1 MVCKL
6 KNIRALFAA
15 ITCIA
20 CLAACSDDA
29 SNAFAPVSTAESSSM
44 NAPTSSSSIPSTIL
58 SSSERSVGDPS
69 NSSSSRHSGPNPESS
84 SSVDGGSMPAMT
96 SSSFTS
102 SSSAVILS
110 SDSHDDSANS
120 STESSDSKN
129 SLSSSTRHS
138 GPDPESSST
147 KATEPAKEYLWND
160 EFDGETIDTSK
171 WGFEI
176 GTGASGWGNNEW
188 EYYTDRKENA
198 YIKDGVLHI
207 RAQKE
212 DYKGS
217 KYTSARMITKDKFS
231 FTYGTVEARI
241 ALPTGKGI
249 WPAFWM
255 LGQNIDKVSW
265 PTCGEIDIIEAI
277 NDENIVYGTHHW
289 QYNGNHASYGN
300 NTKDYYGTSKE
311 LDITQFHTYKMVW
324 NEKLIAMYVDD
335 FKYQEIDIEKAKD
348 GLEAFHK
355 PQFFILNVAVA
366 GNWPGFEVDDTQF
379 PNEMLVD
386 YIRVESRK

>member
-15 ITCIA
+15 ITFIA

-44 NAPTSSSSIPSTIL
+44 NAPTSSSSIFSMIS
-58 SSSERSVGDPS
+58 SSSERSGGNLS
-69 NSSSSRHSGPNPESS
+69 SSSSSRHSGHDPESS

-110 SDSHDDSANS
+110 SDSRE
-120 STESSDSKN
+120 ESSDSKN

-147 KATEPAKEYLWND
+147 KATEPSKEYLWND
-160 EFDGETIDTSK
+160 EFDGESIDTSK
-171 WGFEI
+171 WNFEI

-188 EYYTDRKENA
+188 EYYTSRKENA

-217 KYTSARMITKDKFS
+217 KYTSARMLTKGKFA
-231 FTYGTVEARI
+231 FKYGTVEARI
-241 ALPTGKGI
+241 ALPVGKGI

-255 LGQNIDKVSW
+255 LGDNFDKVGW
-265 PTCGEIDIIEAI
+265 PACGEIDIIEAV
-277 NDENIVYGTHHW
+277 NSENIVYGTNHW
-289 QYNGNHASYGN
+289 ANGSEYATYGN
-300 NTKDYYGTSKE
+300 NTGNYRDQKHE
-311 LDITQFHTYKMVW
+311 MDITQFHTYKFTW
-324 NEKLIAMYVDD
+324 DEKYIRMFVDD
-335 FKYQEIDIEKAKD
+335 FMYHEILVEGNKGDTE
-348 GLEAFHK
+348 EFHK
-355 PQFFILNVAVA
+355 PFFFLLNVAVA

-386 YIRVESRK
+386 YIRVGGRQ

>member
-1 MVCKL
+1 MFK
-6 KNIRALFAA
+6 KFAA
-15 ITCIA
+15 SFIIVTA
-20 CLAACSDDA
+20 ASAVFFACSDDS
-29 SNAFAPVSTAESSSM
+29 SNAFAPVSTID
-44 NAPTSSSSIPSTIL
+44 SSSSSTAIENL
-58 SSSERSVGDPS
+58 SSSLDSGTKPVIPS
-69 NSSSSRHSGPNPESS
+69 SDSRDDSANPSAKSSSDAPASSSSQ
-84 SSVDGGSMPAMT
+84 
-96 SSSFTS
+96 
-102 SSSAVILS
+102 AVIPS
-110 SDSHDDSANS
+110 NDSHDDSANPSAKS
-120 STESSDSKN
+120 SSDATVSSSAVPSSSSQAVIPSSDSREE
-129 SLSSSTRHS
+129 SRSSS
-138 GPDPESSST
+138 SS
-147 KATEPAKEYLWND
+147 PYLWNE
-160 EFDGETIDTSK
+160 EFDGDAIDTSK
-171 WGFEI
+171 WSFEI

-217 KYTSARMITKDKFS
+217 KYTSTRMITKDKFS

-265 PTCGEIDIIEAI
+265 PACGEIDIIEAI

-366 GNWPGFEVDDTQF
+366 GSWPGFEVDDTQF